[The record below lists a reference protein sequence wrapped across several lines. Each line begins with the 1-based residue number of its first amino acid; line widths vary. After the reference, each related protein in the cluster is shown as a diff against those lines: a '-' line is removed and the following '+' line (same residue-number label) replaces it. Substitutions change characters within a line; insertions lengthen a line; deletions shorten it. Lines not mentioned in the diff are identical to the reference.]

1 MHQFTGNQQHNQQP
15 PLSFLFSPESS
26 YSNNQGLMVGQSNVF
41 GARLNNGSGL
51 LPSISGGTPLP
62 YSSPSSTREQRI
74 FNGSMLGHT
83 VPGSNIYPSGVI
95 QQSIVSSNTPLNISP
110 SGLLSSIDLNDM
122 IQNSTS
128 GNSMN
133 NTTSPGTMVQSTLQL
148 GYPSLVM
155 GKPSSHP
162 TSLYTTHPSQ
172 TYHDTRGY
180 ITSTHDIPTHF
191 ENTLTIVPLQQ
202 HAPSPVVQQQMGNIF
217 SHQVNGST
225 NQKTEA
231 QQGMFFS
238 QSNSGN
244 MFNMHSPMK
253 QATMK
258 NTQFHPHTGVMIP
271 MCSATT
277 PKTVVEPISSLFK
290 GFEICLSGKFNLI
303 QRKFEHLIQQHGG
316 SIQKSINAVVTHLIS
331 TDFELQ
337 QEEKAVKVAKA
348 LGKGIPIIREEF
360 IHDSI
365 ASNSLQSIQKY
376 LLNDPSKRGSAA
388 IFNTF
393 DTNQIQ
399 LNEDHASIDLALE
412 NGKKR
417 KRREPGSRATKK
429 KKDTLESSDDSN
441 NEQSK
446 CGE

>member
-1 MHQFTGNQQHNQQP
+1 MAEHQFTGNQQQHNQQP
-15 PLSFLFSPESS
+15 PLSFLLSPEST

-51 LPSISGGTPLP
+51 LPSITGTPLP

-74 FNGSMLGHT
+74 FNGSMFGHT
-83 VPGSNIYPSGVI
+83 GYPSGVI
-95 QQSIVSSNTPLNISP
+95 QQSIVSSGTPLNISP
-110 SGLLSSIDLNDM
+110 SGLLSSIDINDM

-128 GNSMN
+128 GNSSIN
-133 NTTSPGTMVQSTLQL
+133 NTTSPSTMVQSTLQL
-148 GYPSLVM
+148 GYPSLIM

-162 TSLYTTHPSQ
+162 TSFCATHPPQ

-180 ITSTHDIPTHF
+180 ITSAHDIPHF
-191 ENTLTIVPLQQ
+191 ENTLTLVPLQQ
-202 HAPSPVVQQQMGNIF
+202 HAPSPVVQQMGNLF
-217 SHQVNGST
+217 SHQANGST

-231 QQGMFFS
+231 QHGMFFS